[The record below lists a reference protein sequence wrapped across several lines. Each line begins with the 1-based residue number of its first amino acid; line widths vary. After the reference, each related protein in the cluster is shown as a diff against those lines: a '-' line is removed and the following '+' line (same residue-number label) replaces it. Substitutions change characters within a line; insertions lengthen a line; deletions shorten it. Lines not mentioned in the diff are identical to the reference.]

1 VSKRRFP
8 KQPVLGVGAVVFK
21 DDSVLLVKRGNPP
34 LAGTW
39 SLPGGAVHRSET
51 LEDAVVREVKEEC
64 GIDIDVIDL
73 IREFEY
79 IEPAADGKVEYHY
92 LVFDFKAVY
101 KSGELRSSSD
111 ADDARWIRIGELAL
125 YELTAPVSA
134 VIEEAAEKSGIH
146 YFS

>member
-1 VSKRRFP
+1 
-8 KQPVLGVGAVVFK
+8 VVFK
-21 DDSVLLVKRGNPP
+21 DDSVLLVKRGNQP

-51 LEDAVVREVKEEC
+51 LVDAVVREVKEEC

-79 IEPAADGKVEYHY
+79 IEPAINGKVEYHY

-101 KSGELRSSSD
+101 RSGELCSSSD
-111 ADDARWIRIGELAL
+111 AIDARWIRIGELSL
-125 YELTAPVSA
+125 YELTDSVTT
-134 VIEEAAEKSGIH
+134 IIGEAAKKS
-146 YFS
+146 